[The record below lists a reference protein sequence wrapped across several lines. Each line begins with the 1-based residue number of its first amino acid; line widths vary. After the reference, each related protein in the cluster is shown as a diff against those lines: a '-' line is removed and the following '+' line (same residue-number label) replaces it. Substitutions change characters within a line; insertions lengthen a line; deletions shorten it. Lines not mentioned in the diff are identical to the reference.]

1 MADQTLPW
9 NSVTGSAGPV
19 IQNLYGLMKKKRR
32 RGPEARQNKV
42 SVRKKSITVKTH
54 SRGK

>member
-1 MADQTLPW
+1 MADETLPW